1 MSNPYQVREWL
12 KDLPPQQL
20 KMYADGK
27 NPADVPPWLAVAEM
41 TRRQRMQQ
49 GMKTP
54 PQGTVKD
61 KIESQFDQ
69 PSQDEEM
76 DDQAKL
82 MSLLAQRQQKG
93 QQDQGQMAQNAPTIP
108 ENVPQPEEQP
118 EVQYAAKGGRL
129 NGVAGL
135 PANIFKFAHGGIV
148 AFNGED
154 DSDVKD
160 KEKESSRLGDLWESL
175 TGGFRGA
182 REKSIKEAELLQ
194 QRNETG
200 IPIWQAVTPTQ
211 RKANE
216 AKQAEI
222 ERQLQNVRGQ
232 IPEAPKAAPAP
243 APAPA
248 PAVEQDKPA
257 DQTQNVVQNRER
269 APVGI
274 ATRVPG
280 SPSGSS
286 SAVPAAP
293 ALVAPRTEDNPY
305 VKLSQKYLDIPQEK
319 ERSFEEGLAERRKQ
333 NELLGIKPIGE
344 GVEKRSQAYEDE
356 YNASKKDRALS
367 DLQMILSSFAK
378 RNSSGKGQ
386 AGAMGETGAIRAEAN
401 RVADLNFRKA
411 QNDKADALE
420 QLRRAEL
427 VGDRDA
433 IVSANE
439 KIKTANAE
447 LRKNQGILS
456 ANIAGTA
463 VHADTANFATAV
475 QNAAADRQY
484 NLSLASEQRRAA
496 HDAAV
501 LANQL
506 NTPEKYL
513 FNEIVK
519 YKGNL
524 PDDVLKIVQTH
535 MSLKDKPDVER
546 TLSLIEKRYATERPY
561 NPMMIASE
569 KDSTKKKQM
578 EDANETAYKLVAAQ
592 VLWTIN
598 SASGGIRGG
607 NPPPQS
613 KVDTT
618 GFGGMTSAPTKK

>member
-69 PSQDEEM
+69 PSQDQEM

-82 MSLLAQRQQKG
+82 MSLLAQRQQQG
-93 QQDQGQMAQNAPTIP
+93 QQAQGQQAQNAPTIP
-108 ENVPQPEEQP
+108 EGVPQPEEQP
-118 EVQYAAKGGRL
+118 QVQYAAKGGRL

-148 AFNGED
+148 AFDGTDGSEVIDEGAYFGKNVKPAARPVEIQDEYAKQQEELRQLRPPGLRERKED
-154 DSDVKD
+154 PYALVRYQAAVDAIKNRKPEERSDLAALDKLGVGKD
-160 KEKESSRLGDLWESL
+160 ENKDY
-175 TGGFRGA
+175 A
-182 REKSIKEAELLQ
+182 NQPVIKNIPPQ
-194 QRNETG
+194 QRITDSG
-200 IPIWQAVTPTQ
+200 IAA
-211 RKANE
+211 R
-216 AKQAEI
+216 
-222 ERQLQNVRGQ
+222 RNVV
-232 IPEAPKAAPAP
+232 APAP
-243 APAPA
+243 ASAPA
-248 PAVEQDKPA
+248 
-257 DQTQNVVQNRER
+257 
-269 APVGI
+269 
-274 ATRVPG
+274 
-280 SPSGSS
+280 
-286 SAVPAAP
+286 PAAP

-319 ERSFEEGLAERRKQ
+319 EKSFEEGLAERRKQ
-333 NELLGIKPIGE
+333 NELLGIPPIGE
-344 GVEKRSQAYEDE
+344 GAEKRSQAYEDE

-475 QNAAADRQY
+475 RDAAETRQY
-484 NLSLASEQRRAA
+484 NLNLASERRKAL
-496 HDAAV
+496 HDAAM

-561 NPMMIASE
+561 NPMMVASE

-578 EDANETAYKLVAAQ
+578 EDANETAYKLVSAQ
-592 VLWTIN
+592 VISTIN

-613 KVDTT
+613 QTP
-618 GFGGMTSAPTKK
+618 GNAPKYTVKQLTQ